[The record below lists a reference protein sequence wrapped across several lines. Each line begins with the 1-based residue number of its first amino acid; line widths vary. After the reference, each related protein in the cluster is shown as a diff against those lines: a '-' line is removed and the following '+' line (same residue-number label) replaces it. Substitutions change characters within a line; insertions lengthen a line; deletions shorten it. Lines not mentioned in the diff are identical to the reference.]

1 MNYMVERRSCL
12 NGKISFFT
20 HLVSG
25 RIVKIAIGFQGL
37 LHYKEEKLPTEP
49 PKPSGLPPE
58 TISVSHKINT
68 LSIFLEQ
75 VCLELCLN
83 AEIYQM
89 AEVFSPYNKCIL
101 KIEKNGLT

>member
-1 MNYMVERRSCL
+1 MLHILDYMVERRSCL

-37 LHYKEEKLPTEP
+37 LHYKEEKKTSAKK
-49 PKPSGLPPE
+49 PKPSVLPPE
-58 TISVSHKINT
+58 TTLVSRKVNI

-75 VCLELCLN
+75 VCFN
-83 AEIYQM
+83 AQVFHQM
-89 AEVFSPYNKCIL
+89 PVFSP
-101 KIEKNGLT
+101 